1 MENMVIPES
10 LKIYNN
16 KKVFITGHT
25 GFKGSWL
32 SKFLL
37 SLGAEV
43 YGYSLPPNTS
53 PSHFDLFKSEIQGEF
68 GNILDAATLIRSI
81 NKFKPDIIFH
91 LAAQPLVRE
100 SYARPVE
107 TYQTNV
113 IGTLNVLQ
121 AFNQCAET
129 SSLLCITTDKVYE
142 NKEWIFPYREAD
154 RLGGHDMYSSSKAC
168 CEVLIDSYRKSF
180 FRKNK
185 NNEESTKLV
194 ASARAGNV
202 IAGGDWSTDRLIPDL
217 VKSAVEG
224 KKTEIRNP
232 SAVRPWQHVMD
243 CLHGYLLLGGD
254 LLNGNSQFA
263 DSWNFG
269 PYNNDFYTVEMLI
282 NHCKNHWNEIETTYV
297 PDKENYHEAGL
308 LVLDIS
314 KSIHYLNWKPVWNTE
329 TAIRKTINWYKSFY
343 SNHDTC
349 TQTDIN
355 EFISTIK

>member
-1 MENMVIPES
+1 MIPES
-10 LKIYNN
+10 LKIYNK

-37 SLGAEV
+37 SIGAEV
-43 YGYSLPPNTS
+43 YGYSLPPNTD
-53 PSHFDLFKSEIQGEF
+53 PNHFDLFKSEIQGEF
-68 GNILDAATLIRSI
+68 GNILDSASLAESI

-100 SYARPVE
+100 SYVHPVE

-121 AFNQCAET
+121 AFNQCADT
-129 SSLLCITTDKVYE
+129 NALLCITTDKVYE
-142 NKEWIFPYREAD
+142 NKEWIFPYREVD

-168 CEVLIDSYRKSF
+168 CEILINSYRNSF
-180 FRKNK
+180 LGKNK
-185 NNEESTKLV
+185 NKEKSTKLI

-217 VKSAVEG
+217 IKSAVTG
-224 KKTEIRNP
+224 RKTEVRNP
-232 SAVRPWQHVMD
+232 SAVRPWQHVLD
-243 CLHGYLLLGGD
+243 CLYGYLLLGGQ
-254 LLNGNSQFA
+254 LLNGNNLFA

-269 PYNNDFYTVEMLI
+269 PYSSDFYTVEMLI
-282 NHCKNHWNEIETTYV
+282 NHCKNHWNEIETIYT
-297 PDKENYHEAGL
+297 PEKANYHEAGL

-314 KSIHYLNWKPVWNTE
+314 KSIHNLNWKPVWNTE
-329 TAIRKTINWYKSFY
+329 IAIRKTINWYKSFY
-343 SNHDTC
+343 DNQNTC
-349 TQTDIN
+349 TQMDIN
-355 EFISTIK
+355 EFISTIM

>member
-10 LKIYNN
+10 LKIYNK

-37 SLGAEV
+37 SIGAEV
-43 YGYSLPPNTS
+43 YGYSLPPNTD
-53 PSHFDLFKSEIQGEF
+53 PNHFDLFKSEIQGEF
-68 GNILDAATLIRSI
+68 GNILDSASLAESI

-100 SYARPVE
+100 SYVHPVE

-121 AFNQCAET
+121 AFNQCADT
-129 SSLLCITTDKVYE
+129 NALLCITTDKVYE
-142 NKEWIFPYREAD
+142 NKEWIFPYREVD

-168 CEVLIDSYRKSF
+168 CEILINSYRNSF
-180 FRKNK
+180 LGKNK
-185 NNEESTKLV
+185 NKEKSTKLI

-217 VKSAVEG
+217 IKSAVTG
-224 KKTEIRNP
+224 RKTEVRNP
-232 SAVRPWQHVMD
+232 SAVRPWQHVLD
-243 CLHGYLLLGGD
+243 CLYGYLLLGGQ
-254 LLNGNSQFA
+254 LLNGNNLFA

-269 PYNNDFYTVEMLI
+269 PYSSDFYTVEMLI
-282 NHCKNHWNEIETTYV
+282 NHCKNHWNEIETIYT
-297 PDKENYHEAGL
+297 PEKANYHEAGL

-314 KSIHYLNWKPVWNTE
+314 KSIHNLNWKPVWNTE
-329 TAIRKTINWYKSFY
+329 IAIRKTINWYKSFY
-343 SNHDTC
+343 DNQNTC
-349 TQTDIN
+349 TQMDIN
-355 EFISTIK
+355 EFISTIM